1 MSVEHRLAALER
13 SNRFL
18 RIAVAALALVAVGA
32 ASIAMTAP
40 SRDLDVSTLR
50 ARKIVVLDGEGNAR
64 IESFHA
70 LDGTFG
76 LAINNTNGDRR
87 VRLFDSPTSG
97 KGAVQCLYPDGT
109 VGASMAAFAGGADL
123 SLLAEDGSPTL
134 AATWSAAGAA
144 SSLQLA
150 APGTASRIVLRSRT
164 AGDAGV
170 FVIDRAGTPR
180 LCLRAHADND
190 ATLSQ
195 FDQAGRH
202 RLITGT
208 RGEAEAFSRMFDA
221 DGTQRLEVATMEDG
235 TTVVR
240 STEAIVETTPKN

>member
-13 SNRFL
+13 SNRLL
-18 RIAVAALALVAVGA
+18 RVAVTTLTLVAIGT

-50 ARKIVVLDGEGNAR
+50 ARKLVVLDAEGHAR

-76 LAINNTNGDRR
+76 LAINNANGDRR
-87 VRLFDSPTSG
+87 VRLFDSPSTG
-97 KGAVQCLYPDGT
+97 KGAVQCLYPDGA
-109 VGASMAAFAGGADL
+109 VGASVAAFAGGADV
-123 SLLAEDGSPTL
+123 SLLAPDGSPTL
-134 AATWSAAGAA
+134 AATWSAASGA

-150 APGTASRIVLRSRT
+150 APDTASRMVLRSRT
-164 AGDAGV
+164 AGDAGM
-170 FVIDRAGTPR
+170 FVIDRAGTLR
-180 LCLRAHADND
+180 LSLRAKADND
-190 ATLSQ
+190 ATFSQ

-202 RLITGT
+202 RLIEGT

-240 STEAIVETTPKN
+240 STEAVVETTGN